1 MQRARPYKSTP
12 FKRPRPSA
20 KLART
25 KSIQATRNSITAQS
39 VRVGGYAYPSR
50 QGELKFL
57 DVNSAIAVGGAA
69 ASTFGAGV
77 LLNGLAN
84 GNDASSRIGRKVTIK
99 SLYLRWSQLFIAGAG
114 GAGSIRVLIV
124 YDKQANAA
132 APSITDILLAND
144 FHSPNNLSNRDRFVT
159 ICDVLTD
166 PISTSGDQS
175 GCGAFKKSLN
185 LETMFNTGSAGTVAD
200 ITTGSIYMFI
210 AQSGGITTTAPTFTY
225 RSRIRFTGV

>member
-12 FKRPRPSA
+12 FKRPRPST

-25 KSIQATRNSITAQS
+25 KSIQASRNSITAQS

-57 DVNSAIAVGGAA
+57 DVNTGITVGGAA
-69 ASTFGAGV
+69 ASTFGSGV

-132 APSITDILLAND
+132 APAITDILLAND
-144 FHSPNNLSNRDRFVT
+144 FHALTISLTEIASSLSVMFSPTLSPPLVT
-159 ICDVLTD
+159 RVVVEPSRSL
-166 PISTSGDQS
+166 STSRPCSTLARLVLLRISQQALS
-175 GCGAFKKSLN
+175 TCSLRRVVVSPP
-185 LETMFNTGSAGTVAD
+185 LRLL
-200 ITTGSIYMFI
+200 
-210 AQSGGITTTAPTFTY
+210 TY
-225 RSRIRFTGV
+225 RSRIRFTDV